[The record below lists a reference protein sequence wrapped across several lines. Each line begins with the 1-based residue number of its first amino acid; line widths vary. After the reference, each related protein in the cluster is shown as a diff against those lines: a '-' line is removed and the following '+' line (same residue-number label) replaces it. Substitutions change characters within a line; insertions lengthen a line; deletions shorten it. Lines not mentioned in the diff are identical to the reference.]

1 MNELKERYYGVSDQK
16 DTEKSS
22 ARAIETDIAE
32 FNKIPEKY
40 RYLCAVGAGVV
51 AEKAIKEDRSIY
63 SSFNSPNPYV
73 LTGCDLQVETAN
85 DGDMSVTVWDFLR
98 QDIQHVKNLDIAF
111 ISENRKAL
119 RLMIYQNQDLS
130 MQEKVEL
137 LEFINNPQLF
147 DMSMF

>member
-1 MNELKERYYGVSDQK
+1 M
-16 DTEKSS
+16 
-22 ARAIETDIAE
+22 
-32 FNKIPEKY
+32 
-40 RYLCAVGAGVV
+40 
-51 AEKAIKEDRSIY
+51 
-63 SSFNSPNPYV
+63 
-73 LTGCDLQVETAN
+73 TGCDLQVETAN